1 MIKISYLIV
10 ILKKKCTTMVEVY
23 DLELLLYRSKTA
35 QNIVNRIIVIQTLMN
50 YIIVIRTLLL
60 NSS

>member
-1 MIKISYLIV
+1 MIK
-10 ILKKKCTTMVEVY
+10 KCNAMVEVY

-35 QNIVNRIIVIQTLMN
+35 QNIVKHIIAIQALMK
-50 YIIVIRTLLL
+50 YIIVIHTLLL